1 VRLLLVALVAAL
13 AVCAAGAPAGA
24 SEKHPTED
32 ELEAMLVCP
41 SCHVPLDES
50 NSPIAQQMKA
60 FIRKRIAQ
68 GATRSEIVDELVG
81 PPNNLGDAILGVPS
95 KHGFDLLA
103 WVLPLGGIALGAV
116 GVGAGAWTWSRRR
129 DGPGVAPAGGPRLD
143 PATERRIDEEL
154 ARFDG

>member
-1 VRLLLVALVAAL
+1 MNRTAL
-13 AVCAAGAPAGA
+13 AAVTLALALLAAAPAAA
-24 SEKHPTED
+24 SEQHPTQA

-50 NSPIAQQMKA
+50 NSPVAQQMKA
-60 FIRKRIAQ
+60 FISKRIAQ

-81 PPNNLGDAILGVPS
+81 PPNNLGDAVLGVPRT
-95 KHGFDLLA
+95 HGFDLLA

-116 GVGAGAWTWSRRR
+116 GVGAGAWRWSRR
-129 DGPGVAPAGGPRLD
+129 GGGGVALAGGAPLD
-143 PATERRIDEEL
+143 PELERRVDEEL

>member
-1 VRLLLVALVAAL
+1 MKRLAVAVAAAAL
-13 AVCAAGAPAGA
+13 ALGVSAPALA
-24 SEKHPTED
+24 SEQHPTED
-32 ELEAMLVCP
+32 ELETMLVCP

-50 NSPIAQQMKA
+50 NSPVAQQMKQ
-60 FIRKRIAQ
+60 FIRMRIAQ

-103 WVLPLGGIALGAV
+103 WVLPLGGIAAGAV
-116 GVGAGAWTWSRRR
+116 GLGFGAWTWSRRR
-129 DGPGVAPAGGPRLD
+129 EGAGLARAGGPPLD
-143 PATERRIDEEL
+143 AELERRVDEAL